1 MKVKKIFK
9 NIAVF
14 AVGALSCLCFVTSGF
29 QNWGAVNKQV
39 QKVEQAC
46 DSFLASVTS
55 GDGITLSMARASAD
69 EGIATV
75 AESSYVLTAT
85 VTTSGTVA
93 DSGVTWSIAWKNPSS
108 TWASGKSVADYV
120 TISPSGLTCSAS
132 NKAAFGEPIVVT
144 ATAKQNAA
152 KKASCEF
159 NYVSR
164 VTGVE
169 QNSDYYTWDGDE
181 FITTNADNVFNAT
194 LMWGTG
200 TVMPTTVTAS
210 NGNLWFDD
218 RYAVDHCYAFSN
230 GVEIDYT
237 ATVKSHEYVAA
248 EKKVKITFHMSDVT
262 LTGGAQDVGEAYDFL
277 ETEAVFGFS
286 FYISTSYGGNTYQSN
301 DYFSVND
308 NGGVIYGLA
317 NSSTRITGVTLDK
330 TGFAF

>member
-1 MKVKKIFK
+1 MKFKSIFK

-108 TWASGKSVADYV
+108 TWASGKNVADYV

-164 VTGVE
+164 VTGVDE
-169 QNSDYYTWDGDE
+169 YTDYYTWDGDE

-200 TVMPTTVTAS
+200 TVMPTVTVS
-210 NGNLWFDD
+210 NGDLWFDD
-218 RYAVDHCYAFSN
+218 EYANENCADFYYGN
-230 GVEIDYT
+230 LDMDYT
-237 ATVKSHEYVAA
+237 ATMKSYEYVAA
-248 EKKVKITFHMSDVT
+248 EKTVKITFHMSDVT
-262 LTGGAQDVGEAYDFL
+262 LTGGAQSVEEGYRFL
-277 ETEAVFGFS
+277 ENYDAFGFS
-286 FYISTSYGGNTYQSN
+286 FKISTSYGGTTYQSGA
-301 DYFSVND
+301 YFSVRD
-308 NGGVIYGLA
+308 NGGCLL
-317 NSSTRITGVTLDK
+317 NSAGSPTRITGVTLNN